1 VTPEEYRKMFG
12 IAPGDKIQVVDPAIA
27 EKSRYQPE

>member
-1 VTPEEYRKMFG
+1 MFG